1 MLSISL
7 LRCYKLSNASK
18 LWSIKSLKSMTLKS
32 MTLKSMYSC
41 SSIQYSNSSKD
52 NSKDTSKDSSKDSKL
67 FSKFKYNM
75 DKEVYTIP
83 NMITMSRIVSSPF
96 LTYAIINDMKYTA
109 LIGCCVFG
117 FTDWLDGYVAKNY
130 NQMSVLGAFLDPV
143 ADKVLIG
150 ALSIGL
156 CYKGLIPLA
165 LASVIIGRDVLLV
178 LGAFTLRAR
187 ERPDGSPFFD
197 TTYSATFEIAPS
209 TLSKVNTGFQFLLLA
224 STIGNFGLG
233 IPTLSYIEPL
243 WWITAV
249 TTFGS
254 GIGYLDGTGIR
265 RLSQSG
271 IGRLGKK
278 LDEYEKKQQ

>member
-1 MLSISL
+1 
-7 LRCYKLSNASK
+7 
-18 LWSIKSLKSMTLKS
+18 
-32 MTLKSMYSC
+32 
-41 SSIQYSNSSKD
+41 
-52 NSKDTSKDSSKDSKL
+52 
-67 FSKFKYNM
+67 
-75 DKEVYTIP
+75 
-83 NMITMSRIVSSPF
+83 MITMSRIISSPF

-156 CYKGLIPLA
+156 CYKGLIPLG

-178 LGAFTLRAR
+178 AGSFILRAR
-187 ERPDGSPFFD
+187 ERPSGSPFFD

-233 IPTLSYIEPL
+233 IPTISYIEPL

-249 TTFGS
+249 TTIGS
-254 GIGYLDGTGIR
+254 GIGYLDGTGVR
-265 RLSQSG
+265 RLSKSG

-278 LDEYEKKQQ
+278 LDEYEKKKQQ